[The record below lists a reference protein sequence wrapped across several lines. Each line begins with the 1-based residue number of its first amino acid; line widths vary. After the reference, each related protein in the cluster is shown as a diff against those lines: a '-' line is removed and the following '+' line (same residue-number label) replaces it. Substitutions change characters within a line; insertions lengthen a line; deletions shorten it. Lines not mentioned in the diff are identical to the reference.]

1 MSLHHKAR
9 NFFLDES
16 GLTVVEYVVG
26 ASVMLVGLSGLFAAF
41 KDVLSEEFDSLFS
54 D

>member
-1 MSLHHKAR
+1 MLLHRKAVD
-9 NFFLDES
+9 FFLDES

-41 KDVLSEEFDSLFS
+41 RDVLSEEFDSLFS
-54 D
+54 E